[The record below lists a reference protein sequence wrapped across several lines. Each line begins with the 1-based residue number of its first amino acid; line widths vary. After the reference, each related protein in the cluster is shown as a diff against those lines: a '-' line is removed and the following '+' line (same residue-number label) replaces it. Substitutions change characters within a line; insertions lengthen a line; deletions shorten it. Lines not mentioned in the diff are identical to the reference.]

1 MAMVRAGDQRDGALY
16 CHPVPSPERRVHYAW
31 VVLGVLVVIMITAG
45 GLRASFGVFIKPIE
59 AELGWS
65 RTSLSIAAALS
76 LLVYG
81 AVGPVAGRL
90 ADLSGAR
97 AVVAV
102 SLGLIGIAAL
112 ASAFVTE
119 LWHLYIASGLLMA
132 IGAGGGTMTSA
143 VPLIARWFDTH
154 RGLGVGIA
162 GAAMSAGQL
171 VMIPLATW
179 LTLTVG
185 WRQSYLWLGGGLLIF
200 ILPVA
205 AALLRNDPREKGL
218 APYGAT
224 RADQRRGGPT
234 SSADARVSITDAM
247 QVPAFWL
254 LVGSYGICGY
264 TSGGLVGTHL
274 IPHAVEHGFTEM
286 AAAQALGVMGATSI
300 AGTIAS
306 GWICDRFGRKGPLA
320 WYFVLRGLALLFLL
334 VVRDVPSLYV
344 FAAVLGLNWF
354 STVPPITTLT
364 TNIFGRA
371 SVGELSGWIFL
382 GHQVGAALAASA
394 GGILHDVTGSYAW
407 AFISAALLAFVAA
420 GLTLAISE
428 APAVRT
434 RGRAAEVAA
443 PTGS

>member
-1 MAMVRAGDQRDGALY
+1 MAT
-16 CHPVPSPERRVHYAW
+16 HERRIHYAW
-31 VVLGVLVVIMITAG
+31 VVLGVLVIIMITAG

-81 AVGPVAGRL
+81 SVGPIAGRL

-97 AVVAV
+97 AVVTV
-102 SLGLIGIAAL
+102 SLALIGIAAL
-112 ASAFVTE
+112 ASAFVTQ
-119 LWHLYIASGLLMA
+119 LWHLYVASGVLMA
-132 IGAGGGTMTSA
+132 LGAGGGTMTSA
-143 VPLIARWFDTH
+143 VPLISRWFDKH
-154 RGLGVGIA
+154 RGLGVGVA

-185 WRQSYLWLGGGLLIF
+185 WRQSYLWLGAGLLVL

-205 AALLRNDPREKGL
+205 ATLLRNDPREKGL
-218 APYGAT
+218 EPYGST
-224 RADQRRGGPT
+224 RADGLRGDSA
-234 SSADARVSITDAM
+234 SSTEARVSITDAA
-247 QVPAFWL
+247 QFPAFWL
-254 LVGSYGICGY
+254 LLGSYSICGY

-274 IPHAVEHGFTEM
+274 IPHSVEHGFTEM
-286 AAAQALGVMGATSI
+286 DAAQALGVMGATSI
-300 AGTIAS
+300 FGTIAS
-306 GWICDRFGRKGPLA
+306 GWICDHFGRKGPLV

-334 VVRDVPSLYV
+334 VVWDVPSLYV
-344 FAAVLGLNWF
+344 FAAILGLNWF

-364 TNIFGRA
+364 ANIFGRA

-382 GHQVGAALAASA
+382 AHQVGAALAASV
-394 GGILHDVTGSYAW
+394 GGLIHDATGSYAW
-407 AFISAALLAFVAA
+407 AFVSAALLAFIAG
-420 GLTLAISE
+420 GLTLGISE
-428 APAVRT
+428 EPVLRTPLRQAEAP
-434 RGRAAEVAA
+434 A